1 MKKYIT
7 ITMVL
12 MLILTGCSFKSEK
25 VKVGATA
32 GAMTGVA
39 YGVVATAVVTSSGGH
54 MSKDDY
60 LGMLL
65 FTTLTS
71 LFGFGVGAAT
81 GYVLD
86 TQSQHDERIEEIK
99 QSIEYTK

>member
-39 YGVVATAVVTSSGGH
+39 YGVVATSFAASSGGH
-54 MSKDDY
+54 MSERDY
-60 LGMLL
+60 LSFL
-65 FTTLTS
+65 FGTTLLS

>member
-12 MLILTGCSFKSEK
+12 MLILTGCSFKREK

-39 YGVVATAVVTSSGGH
+39 YGVVATAVASDMRKES
-54 MSKDDY
+54 Y
-60 LGMLL
+60 LAMLL

>member
-7 ITMVL
+7 ITIVPL
-12 MLILTGCSFKSEK
+12 LILTGCSFKSEK

-39 YGVVATAVVTSSGGH
+39 YGVVATSFAASSGGH
-54 MSKDDY
+54 MSERAY

-65 FTTLTS
+65 GTTLIS

-86 TQSQHDERIEEIK
+86 IQSQHDERIEEIK